1 MSPLNHKSSAEHKT
15 KALYCAWKGQ
25 LFIQQQRL
33 CDIVLRSPFSGS
45 IPAELPSR
53 LEIRYVVGIPELRKK
68 LPEAVFG
75 ENNYTNHEVCHQGI
89 FSRLYKVEILNQNE
103 FKVNQ
108 LTESLKEKDLALVKY
123 LNDRGILILL
133 SSSALVKEKDSG
145 PGESTRLHALFL
157 ISSPRPK
164 CLTAKDL
171 KCEHGANERSLQ
183 VALVLPGLRHALVEA
198 VKHPGDRGDPL
209 STLVKLNLQEFAK
222 LDQKNLQ
229 PSTSSL
235 DNPPLSSFDV
245 FLKKPELESLS
256 EKCPQSSFSR
266 LQFYLSHPQNYA
278 LEMSTAT
285 ACLHGRFRSPSG
297 SSGSNLQEADTS
309 SGLNLDSLAH
319 DEPIGTVETARTL
332 HAGQPAPHSKEADVK
347 TSEMGERTLQ
357 QDKRKSSRLL
367 VASAREKAA
376 PLKVVSS
383 KEGERKQKKSRKENF
398 NLSSPTSKNPES
410 PGGSN
415 EPTLK
420 LKNLQNPLGRKRGAE
435 VLSAEFVQQTPCES
449 AVKAAPSP
457 ESLGV
462 EEKKPRLSKRKKDS
476 TTEKV
481 SSEKMSTRNQT
492 RRKGSHQREDE
503 IPPANQGE
511 TGNENDPSSERSLA
525 QDACPSPKVDNCD
538 SHALNM
544 LADLALS
551 SNSPL
556 LSNSSGASLPPSP
569 SRERRR
575 VHKGKHSDKSS
586 DHEYHRVTKK
596 LKTASLSGKTGP
608 ESDLSP
614 EQSVG
619 GRESPSSSL
628 ERDRVGSSK
637 RGAAKPS
644 SAPPPATPPR
654 EMGYLS
660 DSSIPSLISSEHSYA
675 SPVSESCKKGAP
687 GPHGAK
693 NGVKN
698 ARLGPLVGK
707 VMPFRHQQS
716 ICHPHKQLSYVP
728 FTRSAIMA
736 ARLKEDFSKSHK
748 VTFCD
753 KTVKV
758 TFQWE
763 AEYPPNLDSKYT
775 NNCLERT
782 VIRALHGPW
791 DTRLLD
797 DSTEVLRV
805 LNMWVA
811 LFYSKPLRYP
821 TVRSVVEY
829 NNPAKRVALKS
840 LVDSLEAIDGDCEGS
855 YSLEKCPADS
865 LSNDNQTPREAD
877 ERAVSSS
884 EKPLSCNEL
893 SSTNCIEDEAPIVIP
908 DDPSDLPLKEEE
920 ESHVAASKPKEKV
933 NPFNKVAV
941 EEPDKELPQDPALF
955 AESQN
960 RNLTDEHT
968 EGRLRP
974 RERGT
979 DAETT
984 MSVDLAEV
992 SQSDAA
998 SKDVELLENSA
1009 SKQPSA
1015 NTKAGGISAEKMC
1028 EIKAS
1033 FPSAEEEEDSPQSGG
1048 AVLLRTSEI
1057 AWLEADSDCREV
1069 DRPCREGRG
1078 SQDLPVDDED
1088 IEGESMGWESIELAL
1103 SDSIDADSEPRDVDL
1118 DQENKEEEGCSI
1130 EDREAARAST
1140 SPGGSPVTFPPSP
1153 ATLSEHQAES
1163 LGTQED
1169 VVLSTP
1175 NSASLDPTDV
1185 VKGFCLSEDDREDNL
1200 FDSLPLRTSTV
1211 NQITHDEVAQS
1222 PEKEDAIE
1230 LAKHPMSPNQMDV
1243 AESTRRS
1250 QEDNKINLEDS
1261 ASAQAGEL
1269 KDMANRGESVESQDS
1284 IVLANSHKFP
1294 NPVGSDDT
1302 TFGSTEEKGMNLA
1315 DSVSPEASPVHETS
1329 PDDVIELPTAQE
1341 ETAES
1346 TKYHI
1351 PLNQIDLIE
1360 DISQEEDNLADSSPL
1375 HACGPCQVHS
1385 TTSVQGESTGKQE
1398 NCALSAPNL
1407 APEKEIDL
1415 VAGSCVSPEEG
1426 GIHLADV
1433 VTLQVSPVYQ
1443 AISDEEG
1450 DLPGNQEHSAENST
1464 LTEQMHSTED
1474 SCIPQGK
1481 KALHL
1486 AGAAPLQANELRCNT
1501 AAQEEQKARQTTER
1515 LGDSQGQSW
1524 HLDNE
1529 EFDTSTDNQKCGVN
1543 SEDVEVSPV
1552 PQESASDDDKLSQAV
1567 VTVPEDIRSFLY
1579 ELIDTVSGMTAV
1591 SKEAAFAKENPAL
1604 NWISSVTLECVTPPE
1619 SDEESYATDKL
1630 AHYDPKWAMTG
1641 DSLAQPSNK
1650 RDSHMA
1656 VQRYGWY
1663 SALQGSISS
1672 SQVDVAERKSHQ
1684 ETGAAVDTLESSCCP
1699 EWEDTGIRSPDRP
1712 FPLIQ
1717 AAAFCGVD
1725 PGQVS
1730 SEASV
1735 FEGEDQLRKARR
1747 EMLPFVPSVR
1757 PTECLSE
1764 ESGSPAHEDAHDL
1777 YENLVENLEDPED
1790 APDGERPVSFVGAT
1804 GTNINWE
1811 NKCVS
1816 VDGVPELCGDAHHRG
1831 QPETPCTRSTASP
1844 DAMEMSC
1851 ASDLSCEN
1859 ELHKGEDWMCLE
1871 NKVMVPDI
1879 EAETIQYDWPSSFT
1893 EGDRSVLP
1901 SLEES
1906 RPQKEYLNFTITK
1919 KHQEK
1924 GRTFRASKRRS
1935 TSFGEQ
1941 EWKNFSD
1948 RAWRVLN
1955 DPIQSTLDMEYLRFH
1970 DKLKHTLKK
1979 PQPPTSGEGTQ
1990 ERLLQV
1996 TAETLPSR
2004 KVPEAPELSVPPRSR
2019 SPLLITILNRGPRHS
2034 GPHCTPRSRHSDPFE
2049 PPPPFASAQEPVSN
2063 AARTKGQGQGP
2074 AAPFHLNKLTY
2085 NNKLKD
2091 SRGDISV
2098 IMDEFAEL
2106 SRLMTQR
2113 DRQPSFAAREPNPT
2127 SKDALE
2133 KRCPSL
2139 PRRTAFYEHLFTE
2152 LCSTLHF
2159 KLKTVAQEAC
2169 KKPYAFYLVE
2179 TGDSPFFGRLKNLLK
2194 KGSHVEMKPLHFCKT
2209 SHPEKDR
2216 LMVIIRNEDIYP
2228 HIYKIPSL
2236 LRLKRFPSVT
2246 FVGVDSPE
2254 DIFDHT
2260 YQELFHSGGFVVT
2273 DDKVLEAM
2281 TVGELKDTVK
2291 TLEKLNCSHGRW
2303 SWLLHY
2309 KETKRL
2315 REDARKNPAAH
2326 PKEMLLKSCQGS
2338 NITEVL
2344 HYHQCDSKS
2353 SPRSEHMN
2361 CLLNLQVQHIS
2372 RRFAVFLT
2380 EKPSASREAME
2391 NKGILVLDVKTF
2403 VATAENL
2410 AAPFGSGCW

>member
-1 MSPLNHKSSAEHKT
+1 MLPLNHKSSAEHKT
-15 KALYCAWKGQ
+15 KAHYCAWKGQ
-25 LFIQQQRL
+25 FFIQQQRL
-33 CDIVLRSPFSGS
+33 CDIVFRSPFSGS
-45 IPAELPSR
+45 IPAELPAR
-53 LEIRYVVGIPELRKK
+53 LEIKYVVGISELRKK

-75 ENNYTNHEVCHQGI
+75 KNNYTNHEVCHQGI
-89 FSRLYKVEILNQNE
+89 LFRLYEVEILNQNE
-103 FKVNQ
+103 QKVNR
-108 LTESLKEKDLALVKY
+108 LTESLKEKDLALVKH

-145 PGESTRLHALFL
+145 PGESTCLQALFL

-183 VALVLPGLRHALVEA
+183 VSLVLPGLRHALVEA
-198 VKHPGDRGDPL
+198 VKHPGDRGHPL
-209 STLVKLNLQEFAK
+209 STLVKLHLQEFAK
-222 LDQKNLQ
+222 LDKKNCR

-235 DNPPLSSFDV
+235 DSPPLSSFEGPD
-245 FLKKPELESLS
+245 LESPS
-256 EKCPQSSFSR
+256 EKCPQSSLSR

-278 LEMSTAT
+278 LELSTAT
-285 ACLHGRFRSPSG
+285 ACLHGRSRSPSG
-297 SSGSNLQEADTS
+297 SSSNLQEADTS
-309 SGLNLDSLAH
+309 SGLNLDTLAR
-319 DEPIGTVETARTL
+319 DEPISTVETARTRR
-332 HAGQPAPHSKEADVK
+332 AGQPAPPSKEADVE
-347 TSEMGERTLQ
+347 TSEIGERTLQ
-357 QDKRKSSRLL
+357 QQKRKSSRLL
-367 VASAREKAA
+367 VASAREKWS
-376 PLKVVSS
+376 PLEAVSS
-383 KEGERKQKKSRKENF
+383 KEGKTPQKKPRKDNS
-398 NLSSPTSKNPES
+398 NLSLPTSKNSEP
-410 PGGSN
+410 PGSSN

-420 LKNLQNPLGRKRGAE
+420 LKNLQNPLRKKRGAE
-435 VLSAEFVQQTPCES
+435 VLSAEFVQS
-449 AVKAAPSP
+449 AAKAAPSP

-462 EEKKPRLSKRKKDS
+462 EEKKPRHSKNKKDS
-476 TTEKV
+476 TAEKV
-481 SSEKMSTRNQT
+481 SSEKMSTRNQMK
-492 RRKGSHQREDE
+492 RKSSHQREDE
-503 IPPANQGE
+503 FPPASQGE
-511 TGNENDPSSERSLA
+511 ASDENDPWSERSLA
-525 QDACPSPKVDNCD
+525 QDACPSPKVNNCD

-575 VHKGKHSDKSS
+575 LHKGKHSDKSS

-614 EQSVG
+614 EQSGG
-619 GRESPSSSL
+619 GRESPSSSH
-628 ERDRVGSSK
+628 ERDHMRSSK
-637 RGAAKPS
+637 RRAAKPS
-644 SAPPPATPPR
+644 SATPPR

-660 DSSIPSLISSEHSYA
+660 DSSIHSLISSEHSYA
-675 SPVSESCKKGAP
+675 SPVSESCKKGSP
-687 GPHGAK
+687 GSHGAK

-698 ARLGPLVGK
+698 ARPGPLVGK
-707 VMPFRHQQS
+707 VMPFRHQQR
-716 ICHPHKQLSYVP
+716 ICHPHKQLRSYVP
-728 FTRSAIMA
+728 FTRSAVMA
-736 ARLKEDFSKSHK
+736 TRLREDFSKSHK

-763 AEYPPNLDSKYT
+763 AEYPPDLDSRYT
-775 NNCLERT
+775 NNSLERT
-782 VIRALHGPW
+782 VIRAVHGPW
-791 DTRLLD
+791 DDRLLD
-797 DSTEVLRV
+797 DSEEIMRILY
-805 LNMWVA
+805 MWAA
-811 LFYSKPLRYP
+811 LFYSKPFRSP
-821 TVRSVVEY
+821 AVRKVIEY
-829 NNPAKRVALKS
+829 RNPAKCVTLKS
-840 LVDSLEAIDGDCEGS
+840 RVDSFEIIDDDCEGS

-865 LSNDNQTPREAD
+865 LSDDNQTPREAD

-893 SSTNCIEDEAPIVIP
+893 SSTNCIEDEAPILIP
-908 DDPSDLPLKEEE
+908 DEPMPLEEEEEE

-933 NPFNKVAV
+933 AV
-941 EEPDKELPQDPALF
+941 EEPDEPDPALS
-955 AESQN
+955 AESQK

-968 EGRLRP
+968 EGCPRP
-974 RERGT
+974 QERGT
-979 DAETT
+979 DAEATA
-984 MSVDLAEV
+984 SVDLAEV

-1015 NTKAGGISAEKMC
+1015 DTMAGGISAEKIC

-1033 FPSAEEEEDSPQSGG
+1033 SPSAEEKEGSPQSGG
-1048 AVLLRTSEI
+1048 AALLRPAEI

-1078 SQDLPVDDED
+1078 SQDLPADEED
-1088 IEGESMGWESIELAL
+1088 IERESMGCESIELAL

-1118 DQENKEEEGCSI
+1118 DQENKEEEGCAI

-1140 SPGGSPVTFPPSP
+1140 SPGGSPITFPPSP
-1153 ATLSEHQAES
+1153 ATVSEHQAES
-1163 LGTQED
+1163 PGTQED
-1169 VVLSTP
+1169 FVVSTP
-1175 NSASLDPTDV
+1175 NSPEPTDV
-1185 VKGFCLSEDDREDNL
+1185 VKGFCLSEEDREGKL
-1200 FDSLPLRTSTV
+1200 FDSLPLRTSPV
-1211 NQITHDEVAQS
+1211 NQITHEDVAQT
-1222 PEKEDAIE
+1222 PETEDAFE

-1250 QEDNKINLEDS
+1250 QEDNEINLEDS

-1269 KDMANRGESVESQDS
+1269 KDMATQGESVENRDS
-1284 IVLANSHKFP
+1284 IVLANSPKFP
-1294 NPVGSDDT
+1294 NPANSDDT
-1302 TFGSTEEKGMNLA
+1302 SFGSMEEKGMNLA
-1315 DSVSPEASPVHETS
+1315 DSVSPEASHVHQTS

-1341 ETAES
+1341 DSAES
-1346 TKYHI
+1346 TKHHI
-1351 PLNQIDLIE
+1351 SLNQMDLIE
-1360 DISQEEDNLADSSPL
+1360 DISQEEGNLADSSPL
-1375 HACGPCQVHS
+1375 QACGPCQAHS
-1385 TTSVQGESTGKQE
+1385 STSVQGESTGKQE
-1398 NCALSAPNL
+1398 NCALAAPNL
-1407 APEKEIDL
+1407 APEEEIDL
-1415 VAGSCVSPEEG
+1415 VAGSCVSPEED
-1426 GIHLADV
+1426 GIHMADV
-1433 VTLQVSPVYQ
+1433 VKLQVCPVYQ
-1443 AISDEEG
+1443 VISDEEEE
-1450 DLPGNQEHSAENST
+1450 LPGNQEHSAENST
-1464 LTEQMHSTED
+1464 LTEQMRSAED
-1474 SCIPQGK
+1474 SCILQEK
-1481 KALHL
+1481 EALHL
-1486 AGAAPLQANELRCNT
+1486 VGVAPLQVNELQCNT
-1501 AAQEEQKARQTTER
+1501 ATQEEWKARQTTER
-1515 LGDSQGQSW
+1515 LGDSQGQGW

-1529 EFDTSTDNQKCGVN
+1529 EFDTSTDNQVCGVK
-1543 SEDVEVSPV
+1543 SEDAEVSPV
-1552 PQESASDDDKLSQAV
+1552 PRESASDDKLSQAV

-1591 SKEAAFAKENPAL
+1591 SKEEAFAKENPAL

-1630 AHYDPKWAMTG
+1630 AHYDPKWAMAG
-1641 DSLAQPSNK
+1641 DPSAQPSNK
-1650 RDSHMA
+1650 RDSHVA
-1656 VQRYGWY
+1656 VQRYRWY
-1663 SALQGSISS
+1663 HSALQGSISS
-1672 SQVDVAERKSHQ
+1672 AQVDVAERKSHQ
-1684 ETGAAVDTLESSCCP
+1684 ETGAAAETLESSCCP
-1699 EWEDTGIRSPDRP
+1699 EWEDTGARSPERP

-1717 AAAFCGVD
+1717 AAALCGVD

-1730 SEASV
+1730 SEVSM
-1735 FEGEDQLRKARR
+1735 FKGEDQLRKAGR

-1757 PTECLSE
+1757 PVECLSE
-1764 ESGSPAHEDAHDL
+1764 ESGSPAHEDAQDL
-1777 YENLVENLEDPED
+1777 YENLVENLEDSED
-1790 APDGERPVSFVGAT
+1790 ALAGERPVSFVGGT
-1804 GTNINWE
+1804 GMNINWE
-1811 NKCVS
+1811 NERVT
-1816 VDGVPELCGDAHHRG
+1816 VDGVPELCGDVHHRG
-1831 QPETPCTRSTASP
+1831 QPEIPCTRSAASP
-1844 DAMEMSC
+1844 DALEMNC
-1851 ASDLSCEN
+1851 ASDLSFEN
-1859 ELHKGEDWMCLE
+1859 ELHKGEDWMYLE
-1871 NKVMVPDI
+1871 NKVAVPDT
-1879 EAETIQYDWPSSFT
+1879 ETETIQYDWPSSFR

-1901 SLEES
+1901 PPEES
-1906 RPQKEYLNFTITK
+1906 GPLKEYLNFTVTK

-1924 GRTFRASKRRS
+1924 SRTFHASKRRNAF
-1935 TSFGEQ
+1935 FGEQ

-1955 DPIQSTLDMEYLRFH
+1955 DPIQSTLDMECLRFH
-1970 DKLKHTLKK
+1970 DKLKNTLKK

-2034 GPHCTPRSRHSDPFE
+2034 APHCTPRSRHSDPSE
-2049 PPPPFASAQEPVSN
+2049 PPSPFASAQESASN

-2074 AAPFHLNKLTY
+2074 SAPFHLNKLTY
-2085 NNKLKD
+2085 KNKLKD

-2106 SRLMTQR
+2106 SRLMTQG
-2113 DRQPSFAAREPNPT
+2113 DRQASSAAREPNPT
-2127 SKDALE
+2127 SEDAVE
-2133 KRCPSL
+2133 KMCPSL
-2139 PRRTAFYEHLFTE
+2139 PRGTPFYEQLFTE

-2179 TGDSPFFGRLKNLLK
+2179 TGDSPFFGRLKSLLK
-2194 KGSHVEMKPLHFCKT
+2194 KGSHMEMKPLHFCKT
-2209 SHPEKDR
+2209 SRPEGDR

-2236 LRLKRFPSVT
+2236 LRLKRFPSVS

-2260 YQELFHSGGFVVT
+2260 YQELFHSGGFVVS

-2281 TVGELKDTVK
+2281 TVGELKDAIK

-2315 REDARKNPAAH
+2315 REDARKDPAAH
-2326 PKEMLLKSCQGS
+2326 TKEMLLKSCQGS

-2353 SPRSEHMN
+2353 SPRSEHLN

-2391 NKGILVLDVKTF
+2391 NKGILVQDVNTF

-2410 AAPFGSGCW
+2410 AAPFRSGCW

>member
-1 MSPLNHKSSAEHKT
+1 MSPSNHKSSAERKT
-15 KALYCAWKGQ
+15 KALYCSWKGQ

-45 IPAELPSR
+45 IPAELPAR
-53 LEIRYVVGIPELRKK
+53 LEIRYVVGISELRKK

-75 ENNYTNHEVCHQGI
+75 ENSYTNHEGTVLKLFCHQGI
-89 FSRLYKVEILNQNE
+89 LFRLYEVEMLNQNE
-103 FKVNQ
+103 QKVNQ
-108 LTESLKEKDLALVKY
+108 LTQSLKEKDLALVKY
-123 LNDRGILILL
+123 LNDRAILILL

-145 PGESTRLHALFL
+145 PGESTCLQALFL
-157 ISSPRPK
+157 ISSQSPK

-171 KCEHGANERSLQ
+171 KCEHGANKRYSQ
-183 VALVLPGLRHALVEA
+183 VALVLPGLHHALVEA
-198 VKHPGDRGDPL
+198 AKHPVDSGDPL
-209 STLVKLNLQEFAK
+209 STLVKLHLQEFAK
-222 LDQKNLQ
+222 LDKKNLQ
-229 PSTSSL
+229 PSTCSL
-235 DNPPLSSFDV
+235 DSPPLSSFDE
-245 FLKKPELESLS
+245 FSKKPELESLS
-256 EKCPQSSFSR
+256 EKCPQSSLFR
-266 LQFYLSHPQNYA
+266 LQFYLSHPQNYV

-285 ACLHGRFRSPSG
+285 AFLHGRTRSSRGSG
-297 SSGSNLQEADTS
+297 GSSNLQEADTS
-309 SGLNLDSLAH
+309 SGLNLDSLACH
-319 DEPIGTVETARTL
+319 EPIGTVETARTRRV
-332 HAGQPAPHSKEADVK
+332 GQPAPHSKEADVEP
-347 TSEMGERTLQ
+347 SEMGEWTLEQ
-357 QDKRKSSRLL
+357 HKRKSSRLL
-367 VASAREKAA
+367 VANARKKLSPPKE
-376 PLKVVSS
+376 VSS
-383 KEGERKQKKSRKENF
+383 KEDKGKQKKARKENS
-398 NLSSPTSKNPES
+398 NLSLPASKNSES

-420 LKNLQNPLGRKRGAE
+420 LKILQNPLRRKRGAE
-435 VLSAEFVQQTPCES
+435 VLSAEFVQQAPCES
-449 AVKAAPSP
+449 AAKAAPSS

-462 EEKKPRLSKRKKDS
+462 EEKKSRVSKPKKDS
-476 TTEKV
+476 TAEKV
-481 SSEKMSTRNQT
+481 SSEKMSTRNQMK
-492 RRKGSHQREDE
+492 RKSSHQREDE
-503 IPPANQGE
+503 IPPASD
-511 TGNENDPSSERSLA
+511 ENDPSSERSPA
-525 QDACPSPKVDNCD
+525 QDASPSPKVLNCD
-538 SHALNM
+538 SHALNL

-575 VHKGKHSDKSS
+575 LHKGKHSDKSS

-596 LKTASLSGKTGP
+596 LKTAPFSGKTGP

-614 EQSVG
+614 EQSG
-619 GRESPSSSL
+619 EGRESPSSSH
-628 ERDRVGSSK
+628 ENNPAGSSK
-637 RGAAKPS
+637 RRAAKPS
-644 SAPPPATPPR
+644 LATPPR

-660 DSSIPSLISSEHSYA
+660 DSSIHSLISSEHSYA

-687 GPHGAK
+687 GTK

-707 VMPFRHQQS
+707 VMPFRHQQR
-716 ICHPHKQLSYVP
+716 ICHPHKQLRGYIP
-728 FTRSAIMA
+728 FTRSAVMA

-763 AEYPPNLDSKYT
+763 ADYPPNLDSKYT
-775 NNCLERT
+775 NNILERT
-782 VIRALHGPW
+782 VVRAVHGPW

-797 DSTEVLRV
+797 DSDEMMRILH
-805 LNMWVA
+805 MWVA
-811 LFYSKPLRYP
+811 LFYNKPFRSP
-821 TVRSVVEY
+821 TIRNVVEHR
-829 NNPAKRVALKS
+829 NPPKFVS
-840 LVDSLEAIDGDCEGS
+840 LRSIVDAFEVIDDDCEGP

-865 LSNDNQTPREAD
+865 LSDDNRTPREAD

-893 SSTNCIEDEAPIVIP
+893 SSTNCIDEAPIVIP
-908 DDPSDLPLKEEE
+908 DDPSDLPEEEEE
-920 ESHVAASKPKEKV
+920 ESHAAAGKPKEKV
-933 NPFNKVAV
+933 NPSDKVAV
-941 EEPDKELPQDPALF
+941 EKPDEELTPDPALS
-955 AESQN
+955 AESQS
-960 RNLTDEHT
+960 RSLTDEHT
-968 EGRLRP
+968 EGRSRP
-974 RERGT
+974 QERGT
-979 DAETT
+979 DAEATA
-984 MSVDLAEV
+984 SVDLAEV

-998 SKDVELLENSA
+998 SKDAEVLENSA

-1015 NTKAGGISAEKMC
+1015 NTMAGGISAEIS
-1028 EIKAS
+1028 ELKAS
-1033 FPSAEEEEDSPQSGG
+1033 SPSAEKEEDSPQSGG
-1048 AVLLRTSEI
+1048 AVLLRPAEI
-1057 AWLEADSDCREV
+1057 GWLEADSDCGEV
-1069 DRPCREGRG
+1069 NKLCREGRG
-1078 SQDLPVDDED
+1078 SQDLPVDEED
-1088 IEGESMGWESIELAL
+1088 IEGESTGWESIELAL
-1103 SDSIDADSEPRDVDL
+1103 SDSNDTDSEPRDMDL
-1118 DQENKEEEGCSI
+1118 DQENKEEEGCPI
-1130 EDREAARAST
+1130 EGREAARAST
-1140 SPGGSPVTFPPSP
+1140 SPVTFPPSP
-1153 ATLSEHQAES
+1153 ATVSEHQAES
-1163 LGTQED
+1163 PGTQD
-1169 VVLSTP
+1169 DFVLSTP
-1175 NSASLDPTDV
+1175 SSASLDPTDA
-1185 VKGFCLSEDDREDNL
+1185 VKGFCLSQKDREDNL
-1200 FDSLPLRTSTV
+1200 LDSLPLRTSPV
-1211 NQITHDEVAQS
+1211 NQITRDEVAQS
-1222 PEKEDAIE
+1222 PETEDAVE

-1250 QEDNKINLEDS
+1250 QEDNKTNLEDS
-1261 ASAQAGEL
+1261 ASAQAAEL
-1269 KDMANRGESVESQDS
+1269 KDMATRGESVESRDS
-1284 IVLANSHKFP
+1284 IVLANSPKFP
-1294 NPVGSDDT
+1294 SPVGSDDT
-1302 TFGSTEEKGMNLA
+1302 SFGSTEEKGMNLA
-1315 DSVSPEASPVHETS
+1315 DSVSLEASPVHQTS

-1341 ETAES
+1341 DSAES
-1346 TKYHI
+1346 TKHHI
-1351 PLNQIDLIE
+1351 SLNQMDLIE
-1360 DISQEEDNLADSSPL
+1360 DISQEEGNLTDPSPL
-1375 HACGPCQVHS
+1375 KTCGPCQVQS
-1385 TTSVQGESTGKQE
+1385 SPPVQGESTGKQE
-1398 NCALSAPNL
+1398 NSALSAPNL

-1415 VAGSCVSPEEG
+1415 VAGSCVSPEEE
-1426 GIHLADV
+1426 GIRMAEV
-1433 VTLQVSPVYQ
+1433 VKLQVSPVYQ
-1443 AISDEEG
+1443 AISDEEE
-1450 DLPGNQEHSAENST
+1450 DLPGNQERSAENST
-1464 LTEQMHSTED
+1464 LTKQTRSAED
-1474 SCIPQGK
+1474 SCIPEEK
-1481 KALHL
+1481 DALHL
-1486 AGAAPLQANELRCNT
+1486 VGVAPLQANELRCNT
-1501 AAQEEQKARQTTER
+1501 ATQEERKARQTTER
-1515 LGDSQGQSW
+1515 LGNSQGQSW

-1529 EFDTSTDNQKCGVN
+1529 ESDTSTDNQKCGVN
-1543 SEDVEVSPV
+1543 SEDIEVSPA
-1552 PQESASDDDKLSQAV
+1552 PRESASDDDKLSQAV

-1579 ELIDTVSGMTAV
+1579 ELIDTVSGMMAV
-1591 SKEAAFAKENPAL
+1591 SKETAFAKENPAL

-1663 SALQGSISS
+1663 HSALQGSISS
-1672 SQVDVAERKSHQ
+1672 GQVAEKKSHQ
-1684 ETGAAVDTLESSCCP
+1684 ETGAATDTLESSCCP
-1699 EWEDTGIRSPDRP
+1699 EWEDTGIRSPERQ

-1717 AAAFCGVD
+1717 TAALCGVD

-1730 SEASV
+1730 SEASM
-1735 FEGEDQLRKARR
+1735 FEDQLRKAGR
-1747 EMLPFVPSVR
+1747 EVLPFVPSVR

-1764 ESGSPAHEDAHDL
+1764 ESGSSAHKDTHDL
-1777 YENLVENLEDPED
+1777 YKNPVENLEDPED
-1790 APDGERPVSFVGAT
+1790 APAGERPVSFVGAT
-1804 GTNINWE
+1804 GVNINWE

-1816 VDGVPELCGDAHHRG
+1816 VDGVPELCGDVHPRG
-1831 QPETPCTRSTASP
+1831 QPEIPSTRSAASP

-1859 ELHKGEDWMCLE
+1859 ELHKGEGWVYLE
-1871 NKVMVPDI
+1871 NKVTVPDV
-1879 EAETIQYDWPSSFT
+1879 EAETIQYDWPSSFR

-1901 SLEES
+1901 SPEES
-1906 RPQKEYLNFTITK
+1906 GPLKDYLNFTITK

-1924 GRTFRASKRRS
+1924 NRSFQSSKRRS
-1935 TSFGEQ
+1935 PFFGEQ

-1955 DPIQSTLDMEYLRFH
+1955 DPIQSTLDMECLRFH

-1979 PQPPTSGEGTQ
+1979 PQPPTSGEGTP
-1990 ERLLQV
+1990 ERVLQV

-2034 GPHCTPRSRHSDPFE
+2034 APHGTPRSRHSDPFE
-2049 PPPPFASAQEPVSN
+2049 PPPPFASAQESVSN
-2063 AARTKGQGQGP
+2063 AARTKGQGKGP
-2074 AAPFHLNKLTY
+2074 GAPFHLNKLTY

-2106 SRLMTQR
+2106 SRLMTQG
-2113 DRQPSFAAREPNPT
+2113 DRQASFAAREPNPT
-2127 SKDALE
+2127 SEDALE
-2133 KRCPSL
+2133 KRGPSL
-2139 PRRTAFYEHLFTE
+2139 PRRTTSYEHLFTE

-2209 SHPEKDR
+2209 SHPEGDR

-2246 FVGVDSPE
+2246 FVGVDNPE
-2254 DIFDHT
+2254 DIFDNTH
-2260 YQELFHSGGFVVT
+2260 QELFHSGGFVVS

-2281 TVGELKDTVK
+2281 TVGELKDAAK

-2315 REDARKNPAAH
+2315 REDARKDPAAH
-2326 PKEMLLKSCQGS
+2326 AKEMLLKSCQGS

-2353 SPRSEHMN
+2353 SPRSEHLN

-2380 EKPSASREAME
+2380 EKPSASRETME
-2391 NKGILVLDVKTF
+2391 NKGILVLDVNTF
-2403 VATAENL
+2403 VATAESL
-2410 AAPFGSGCW
+2410 AAPFRSGCW